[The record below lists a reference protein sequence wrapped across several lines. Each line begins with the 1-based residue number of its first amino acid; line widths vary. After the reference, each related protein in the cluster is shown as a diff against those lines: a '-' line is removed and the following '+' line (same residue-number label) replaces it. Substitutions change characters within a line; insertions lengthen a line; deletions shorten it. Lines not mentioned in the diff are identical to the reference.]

1 MSIFSALPIV
11 QLWDLLAGYEMV
23 IRKKAEEAK
32 KQKADHFNGTV
43 KNFEKIGESL
53 MSTET
58 YLQPDASRIACDVFV
73 REKVLGPED
82 VVYGIWHV
90 VISIPANVQG
100 PPLVWVGLAEG
111 DRRLW
116 PVPADWRMT
125 KKDCE
130 KVAVEFIEK
139 LKKEGLA

>member
-1 MSIFSALPIV
+1 
-11 QLWDLLAGYEMV
+11 
-23 IRKKAEEAK
+23 
-32 KQKADHFNGTV
+32 
-43 KNFEKIGESL
+43 

-58 YLQPDASRIACDVFV
+58 FLDPNASLISCDVFV

-82 VVYGIWHV
+82 VVYDSWHV
-90 VISIPANVQG
+90 VISIPAYVQG
-100 PPLVWVGLAEG
+100 QPLVWVGLAEG
-111 DRRLW
+111 ERRLWLAEGERRLW

-125 KKDCE
+125 AKDCE

>member
-1 MSIFSALPIV
+1 
-11 QLWDLLAGYEMV
+11 
-23 IRKKAEEAK
+23 
-32 KQKADHFNGTV
+32 
-43 KNFEKIGESL
+43 

-82 VVYGIWHV
+82 VVYGVWHV

-125 KKDCE
+125 AKDCE

>member
-1 MSIFSALPIV
+1 
-11 QLWDLLAGYEMV
+11 
-23 IRKKAEEAK
+23 
-32 KQKADHFNGTV
+32 
-43 KNFEKIGESL
+43 

-58 YLQPDASRIACDVFV
+58 FLDPNTGWILCDIFV
-73 REKVLGPED
+73 REKVLGPEA
-82 VVYGIWHV
+82 VVYASWHVV
-90 VISIPANVQG
+90 VISIPAYVQG

-111 DRRLW
+111 ERRLW

-125 KKDCE
+125 AKDCE

>member
-1 MSIFSALPIV
+1 
-11 QLWDLLAGYEMV
+11 
-23 IRKKAEEAK
+23 
-32 KQKADHFNGTV
+32 
-43 KNFEKIGESL
+43 

-58 YLQPDASRIACDVFV
+58 FLAPNAGLISCDVFV

-82 VVYGIWHV
+82 VVYDSWLV
-90 VISIPANVQG
+90 VISIPAYVQG
-100 PPLVWVGLAEG
+100 TPLVWVGLDEG
-111 DRRLW
+111 ERRLW

-125 KKDCE
+125 AKDCE

>member
-1 MSIFSALPIV
+1 
-11 QLWDLLAGYEMV
+11 
-23 IRKKAEEAK
+23 
-32 KQKADHFNGTV
+32 
-43 KNFEKIGESL
+43 

-82 VVYGIWHV
+82 VVYGVWHV

-100 PPLVWVGLAEG
+100 PPL
-111 DRRLW
+111 RLW

-125 KKDCE
+125 GKDCE
-130 KVAVEFIEK
+130 RVANEFIEK
-139 LKKEGLA
+139 LKKEGVA

>member
-1 MSIFSALPIV
+1 
-11 QLWDLLAGYEMV
+11 
-23 IRKKAEEAK
+23 
-32 KQKADHFNGTV
+32 
-43 KNFEKIGESL
+43 

-58 YLQPDASRIACDVFV
+58 YLQPDASRIVCDVFV

-82 VVYGIWHV
+82 VVYGVWQV

-111 DRRLW
+111 ERRLR
-116 PVPADWRMT
+116 PVPSDWRMT
-125 KKDCE
+125 GKDCE

>member
-1 MSIFSALPIV
+1 
-11 QLWDLLAGYEMV
+11 
-23 IRKKAEEAK
+23 
-32 KQKADHFNGTV
+32 
-43 KNFEKIGESL
+43 

-82 VVYGIWHV
+82 VVYGVWHV
-90 VISIPANVQG
+90 VISIPAYVQG

-111 DRRLW
+111 ERRLW

-125 KKDCE
+125 GKDCE

>member
-1 MSIFSALPIV
+1 
-11 QLWDLLAGYEMV
+11 
-23 IRKKAEEAK
+23 
-32 KQKADHFNGTV
+32 
-43 KNFEKIGESL
+43 

-58 YLQPDASRIACDVFV
+58 FLAPNASLISCDVFV

-82 VVYGIWHV
+82 VVYDSWRV
-90 VISIPANVQG
+90 VISIPAYVQWT
-100 PPLVWVGLAEG
+100 PAVWVGLDEG
-111 DRRLW
+111 ERRLW

-125 KKDCE
+125 AKDCE